1 MGKFNTCLFFTMNIK
16 LTEYQHKL
24 LLEFQ
29 KRAYSFDWDD
39 NILMMPTRIKLEKKV
54 GKGWV
59 PVSISTEEFRE
70 IRKLIGGKFR
80 YVDNDLKKSFADFR
94 SHDAF
99 IRDTL
104 EALNNRSLG
113 PSFDKFKEALSYGS
127 DFSIITARGN
137 PPAAIKEAIKIII
150 DKELSKEEKT
160 QMKANLYG
168 TSIDRY
174 LNLQDYYPISSD
186 EFMEKFNISTSAND
200 PEISKTLALKD
211 FVDRVVKEVNK
222 IKDNDEYTG
231 LSIGFSDDDLGNV
244 ESAEKYIEETLKGL
258 YPDVTFLVYDT
269 SDPNDTKKKRI
280 IIKK

>member
-1 MGKFNTCLFFTMNIK
+1 MK
-16 LTEYQHKL
+16 LKITDNQNKI

-39 NILMMPTRIKLEKKV
+39 NILIMPTRIRLEKRV

-70 IRKLIGGKFR
+70 IRKLIGSKFR
-80 YVDNDLKKSFADFR
+80 YIDDDLKKSFADFR

-99 IRDTL
+99 ISDTK
-104 EALNNRSLG
+104 EALDRRKLG
-113 PSFDKFKEALSYGS
+113 PSFEKFKEALSYAS

-150 DKELSKEEKT
+150 DRELSEEEKT
-160 QMKANLYG
+160 QMKANLHG
-168 TSIDRY
+168 TSIERY

-186 EFMEKFNISTSAND
+186 SFMEKFNISATANE

-211 FVDRVVKEVNK
+211 FVDRVVKEVDK

-231 LSIGFSDDDLGNV
+231 LSIGFSDDDMGNV

-269 SDPNDTKKKRI
+269 SDPKNPKKKRI

>member
-1 MGKFNTCLFFTMNIK
+1 MKLK

-39 NILMMPTRIKLEKKV
+39 NILIMPTRIYLEKKA

-59 PVSISTEEFRE
+59 PISVSTEEFRD
-70 IRKLIGGKFR
+70 IRKLIGDKFR
-80 YVDNDLKKSFADFR
+80 YVNNNPFSSFVDFR
-94 SHDAF
+94 SYDAF
-99 IRDTL
+99 INDTKESL
-104 EALNNRSLG
+104 KNNKYG

-137 PPAAIKEAIKIII
+137 PPNAIKDAIKIII
-150 DKELSKEEKT
+150 EEELSDEEKS

-168 TSIDRY
+168 TSIDQY
-174 LNLQDYYPISSD
+174 LNLQNYYPISSD
-186 EFMEKFNISTSAND
+186 AFMEKFNIKAEAID

-211 FVDRVVKEVNK
+211 FVDRVVKEVDK
-222 IKDNDEYTG
+222 IKDESEFTG

-258 YPDVTFLVYDT
+258 YPDVRFLVYDT
-269 SDPNDTKKKRI
+269 SDPYNPKKKRI